1 MQTSSYLARYLQ
13 HKLLYIYPEKIIPM
27 KKLLLLF
34 ILTLTFVSCE
44 KGELNEEKLDNV
56 STKVIGEWEL
66 YRDENLESII
76 DEWTG
81 TEWTYIDQW
90 FQNTRDN
97 SEIILEFKE
106 DGTFVDRYA
115 NVPIANGVWGKL
127 EDGRYYF
134 DYVQE
139 ENNTNGELTQ
149 RRFITFYCDNTY
161 SIKVAGNERAVYY
174 FRMIGTTECSDL
186 INYNVSN

>member
-66 YRDENLESII
+66 YRDENLESLI

-139 ENNTNGELTQ
+139 ENNFLL
-149 RRFITFYCDNTY
+149 R
-161 SIKVAGNERAVYY
+161 
-174 FRMIGTTECSDL
+174 
-186 INYNVSN
+186 

>member
-1 MQTSSYLARYLQ
+1 
-13 HKLLYIYPEKIIPM
+13 M

-56 STKVIGEWEL
+56 STKVIG
-66 YRDENLESII
+66 
-76 DEWTG
+76 EWTG

-149 RRFITFYCDNTY
+149 RRFIT
-161 SIKVAGNERAVYY
+161 
-174 FRMIGTTECSDL
+174 
-186 INYNVSN
+186 

>member
-1 MQTSSYLARYLQ
+1 
-13 HKLLYIYPEKIIPM
+13 M

-56 STKVIGEWEL
+56 STKVIG
-66 YRDENLESII
+66 
-76 DEWTG
+76 EWTG

-161 SIKVAGNERAVYY
+161 SIKVAGNERTVYY
-174 FRMIGTTECSDL
+174 YRMIGTTECSDL